1 MSDSLY
7 DKLRE
12 TGWRRK
18 LTPSEEAQLRAWL
31 ADHPEARAD
40 WQVEAMLSESLDR
53 LPDAP
58 VPTNFT
64 ARVLQAVQRE
74 SSTVRR
80 RGWTWRW
87 SWRSLLPKAAVA
99 ALVCGVAIFGILSSV
114 ASTKRTKLAQ
124 SVAAVSEVSSL
135 PAPDILEDFDA
146 IRQLN
151 AAPRPDNELL
161 ALMQ

>member
-40 WQVEAMLSESLDR
+40 WQVETMLSESLGR

-74 SSTVRR
+74 SSAVRR

-99 ALVCGVAIFGILSSV
+99 ALVCGAAIFGILSSV